1 MKSIFKMPIEVH
13 AGFLQACPLASR
25 EYEILIN
32 SLVRESPMGHTIV
45 EVLCEADDAKLLLEQ
60 AANSYSDA
68 VPYIEEAL
76 SFA

>member
-1 MKSIFKMPIEVH
+1 
-13 AGFLQACPLASR
+13 
-25 EYEILIN
+25 
-32 SLVRESPMGHTIV
+32 MGHTIV